1 MWPLD
6 WVVLVTLILTPAA
19 LGIWRALLHTARGRR
34 HGDDADPTRGDDGGV
49 APKAAAARPAAAK
62 SMGVVTVGLSLLA
75 SNLSGITL
83 LGYPAEVYRYGTQ
96 FWMVAVGAVLAT
108 AVLCVGYLPVLHGLR
123 LSSSY
128 EYLELRFDARVRK
141 LTSIM
146 YTVRLLLLLPLVL
159 YVPALAFTQGLLRLI
174 LCLGFG
180 PAQLGP
186 LDLLLQVS
194 FLCSAVTG
202 MGIRIIAPAISVV
215 CIVYTTV
222 GGLRTVSLTGS
233 MQLLIMLT
241 ASVAILAAGLYDV
254 GGVGAAWRSMEA
266 SGRIEFFNLDPN
278 PLTRTTFWSATVGGS
293 FFWLQMLA
301 VQPNSVQRYL
311 AVPTLSAARRT
322 AYLQCAGLLLTTT
335 LACSLGGVLYAKYEG
350 CDPLTTKEV
359 QRADQ
364 LVALMV
370 EQTSGR
376 VPGLAGLFLAG
387 LLSAAMGNLSA
398 ALNTLS
404 STLYAD
410 LVAGWLP
417 DKWRSRS
424 GVVVKVLGV
433 LIGVWATLLVF
444 VVERLG
450 GLVQVAM
457 SLGSVTSGTMLGL
470 FTLGMLVPRA
480 NTLVRDY
487 PCGATTSATSRY
499 ARLLQSLLLNVP
511 QGALAGAAVSVLGT
525 ALVVFGQQSAIAAG
539 SLHWPT
545 KPSNADDCAE
555 SGSGLAALP
564 GVLTEAAPSEVL
576 AVLRL
581 SYLWL
586 VLLGAALTMVS
597 GTIVSLLT
605 SSAGAAAVDPALLF
619 GRGRRQVH
627 QHELGVIVAEKPTPQ
642 VDRDG

>member
-19 LGIWRALLHTARGRR
+19 LGIWRALLRTARRRR
-34 HGDDADPTRGDDGGV
+34 HGDDADRTRGDDGGV
-49 APKAAAARPAAAK
+49 APKAAEARPAAAK

-159 YVPALAFTQGLLRLI
+159 YVPALAFTQ
-174 LCLGFG
+174 
-180 PAQLGP
+180 
-186 LDLLLQVS
+186 
-194 FLCSAVTG
+194 VTG

-480 NTLVRDY
+480 NTL
-487 PCGATTSATSRY
+487 
-499 ARLLQSLLLNVP
+499 
-511 QGALAGAAVSVLGT
+511 GALAGAAVSVLGT

-545 KPSNADDCAE
+545 KPSNANDCAE

-586 VLLGAALTMVS
+586 VLLGAALTMMS

-619 GRGRRQVH
+619 GRGRRQDH
-627 QHELGVIVAEKPTPQ
+627 HHELGVIVAEKPTPQ